1 MPPHP
6 GPVLVDTNV
15 IFECHRTSSWRALT
29 SGYRLETTEDC
40 VAETQAGKQHQER
53 RTEVDET
60 RLRESLSTVHSVS
73 DRQRAELLL
82 RQPPALDRGEESLWA
97 HALDREDNAWLLA
110 GPDKASLR
118 CGVLLGYRDRL
129 ISLERLLDE
138 IGHRVRRG
146 LREPYTE
153 AWHRRA
159 VNELVLD
166 LGL

>member
-15 IFECHRTSSWRALT
+15 IFECHRTDSWRALAN
-29 SGYRLETTEDC
+29 GYRLETTEDC
-40 VAETQAGKQHQER
+40 VAETQTGKQNRER
-53 RTEVDET
+53 RREVDEA
-60 RLRESLSTVHSVS
+60 RLRSSLNLVHAVS
-73 DRQRAELLL
+73 ARQLTQLLL
-82 RQPPALDRGEESLWA
+82 RQGPALDRGEESLWA
-97 HALDREDNAWLLA
+97 HAMDREDDTWLLA

-129 ISLERLLDE
+129 VSLERLLGD
-138 IGHRVRRG
+138 IGHR
-146 LREPYTE
+146 LRNRLRQAYTE

-159 VNELVLD
+159 MNELVIE

>member
-1 MPPHP
+1 M
-6 GPVLVDTNV
+6 
-15 IFECHRTSSWRALT
+15 
-29 SGYRLETTEDC
+29 
-40 VAETQAGKQHQER
+40 AETQAGKQHQER

-60 RLRESLSTVHSVS
+60 RLRESLNTVHSVS

-82 RQPPALDRGEESLWA
+82 RQPPALDRGEESLWV
-97 HALDREDNAWLLA
+97 HALDRDDDTWLLA

-129 ISLERLLDE
+129 VSLERLLEDV
-138 IGHRVRRG
+138 GHRVRGR
-146 LREPYTE
+146 LREAYTE
-153 AWHRRA
+153 TWHRRA

>member
-1 MPPHP
+1 M
-6 GPVLVDTNV
+6 DTNV
-15 IFECHRTSSWRALT
+15 IFECHRTNAWRALT

-60 RLRESLSTVHSVS
+60 RLRESLNTVHGVS

-97 HALDREDNAWLLA
+97 HALDRDDDTWLLA

-129 ISLERLLDE
+129 VSLERLLEDV
-138 IGHRVRRG
+138 GHRVRGR
-146 LREPYTE
+146 LREAYTE
-153 AWHRRA
+153 TWHRRA

>member
-15 IFECHRTSSWRALT
+15 IFECHRTGSWRALA
-29 SGYRLETTEDC
+29 SAYPLETTEDC
-40 VAETQAGKQHQER
+40 VAETQAGRQNRER
-53 RTEVDET
+53 RREVNEG
-60 RLRESLSTVHSVS
+60 RLRSSLKIVHAVS
-73 DRQRAELLL
+73 DRQFAQLLL
-82 RQPPALDRGEESLWA
+82 RQGPALDRGEESLWA
-97 HALDREDNAWLLA
+97 HAMDREDDTWLLA

-129 ISLERLLDE
+129 VSLERLLGD
-138 IGHRVRRG
+138 IGHRLRNR
-146 LREPYTE
+146 LREAYTE

-159 VNELVLD
+159 MNELVIE